1 MAGTEVGQFMRPVA
15 DIIGDADN
23 EIFEDNLLLINDA
36 YQAVLGI
43 PHVFGAHMHATAA
56 LWVRIQTSLKNA
68 KWAT

>member
-1 MAGTEVGQFMRPVA
+1 LTGTEVGQFMRPVA

-43 PHVFGAHMHATAA
+43 QHVFSPPGSGS
-56 LWVRIQTSLKNA
+56 ISQKSGSGFFPY
-68 KWAT
+68 